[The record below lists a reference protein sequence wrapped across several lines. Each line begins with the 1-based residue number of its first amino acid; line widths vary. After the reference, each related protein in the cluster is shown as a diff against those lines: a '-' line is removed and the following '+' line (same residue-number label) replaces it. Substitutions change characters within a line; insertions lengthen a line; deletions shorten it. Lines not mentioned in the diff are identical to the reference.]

1 MRHAIKALPL
11 LCMSSSPTEISVE
24 LPASKSIANRW
35 LLLNF
40 LLDQRFELI
49 GTGASTDTLELAAAL
64 RQIKSK
70 QSTLQCI
77 DAGSGGTGFRF
88 LMALLSRLDGHFF
101 LTGGE
106 QILQRPHQQLIAA
119 LKALG
124 AAIEPGEKDGQK
136 GYFIQGKAWQFNEVK
151 FVESI
156 SSQYLSAIALAA
168 VGLKTTF
175 TIGLPEQLPSSPY
188 LDITVDCLK
197 QADIKVTADKKQI
210 QINAADKPTGRTIY
224 IEKDWSAAAFFYALI
239 AGKPRLLLHLA
250 GLKPNSLQADQR
262 IVAIGQMLG
271 IKTQEKEDGILLSH
285 HENLHSLKEIKVD
298 FFACP
303 DLFPAVLTACI
314 LKGIDLIAAGIQHL
328 VHKES
333 NRILAMHQ
341 IAKQLGYTMMENGDA
356 ILWQAGP
363 APVQT
368 ASILRFET
376 HQDHRIAM
384 CALIFKSCLKDKE
397 IDIDDTQCIA
407 KSFPDFMEQLR
418 KIEDKEIKK

>member
-1 MRHAIKALPL
+1 
-11 LCMSSSPTEISVE
+11 
-24 LPASKSIANRW
+24 
-35 LLLNF
+35 
-40 LLDQRFELI
+40 
-49 GTGASTDTLELAAAL
+49 
-64 RQIKSK
+64 
-70 QSTLQCI
+70 
-77 DAGSGGTGFRF
+77 
-88 LMALLSRLDGHFF
+88 
-101 LTGGE
+101 
-106 QILQRPHQQLIAA
+106 
-119 LKALG
+119 
-124 AAIEPGEKDGQK
+124 
-136 GYFIQGKAWQFNEVK
+136 
-151 FVESI
+151 
-156 SSQYLSAIALAA
+156 
-168 VGLKTTF
+168 
-175 TIGLPEQLPSSPY
+175 
-188 LDITVDCLK
+188 
-197 QADIKVTADKKQI
+197 
-210 QINAADKPTGRTIY
+210 
-224 IEKDWSAAAFFYALI
+224 
-239 AGKPRLLLHLA
+239 
-250 GLKPNSLQADQR
+250 
-262 IVAIGQMLG
+262 MLG
-271 IKTQEKEDGILLSH
+271 IQTQEKEDGILLSH